1 MKTVEIKILSRKL
14 NHEFGYPDYATP
26 GSAGMDLRSNE
37 ISSIEIHPGCQFLF
51 NTGLWIALPDG
62 YEAQVRTKSGLAL
75 NRSLIVLNSPGT
87 IDSDYRGQIR
97 VILYNAGRSIQRIN
111 PGDKIAQLVIASY
124 VRAEWKIVEDLS
136 STERGEGGFGST
148 GEK

>member
-14 NHEFGYPDYATP
+14 NHEFGYPDYATL

-37 ISSIEIHPGCQFLF
+37 ISPIEIHPGCQFLF
-51 NTGLWIALPDG
+51 NTGLWIAIPDG

-87 IDSDYRGQIR
+87 IDSDYRGQIG

-111 PGDKIAQLVIASY
+111 PGDKIAQLVVASY
-124 VRAEWKIVEDLS
+124 ARAEWKTVEDLS

>member
-37 ISSIEIHPGCQFLF
+37 TSVIEIHPGCQFLF
-51 NTGLWIALPDG
+51 DTGLWIAVPEG

-87 IDSDYRGQIR
+87 IDSDYRGQVG
-97 VILYNAGRSIQRIN
+97 VILYNAGRVIQRIH
-111 PGDKIAQLVIASY
+111 PGDKIAQLVIAPY
-124 VRAEWKIVEDLS
+124 VRAEWKSVEDLS